1 MGGWAPNTSSAGMFM
16 SSMNMIN
23 FLPSGEPNMPLHTYI
38 ISGSN
43 SVRKMSCLR
52 WDSIYKLRQGRA
64 RQIAIRNTINRFEKN
79 ELPQVGLKLDT
90 LPSELSRQLAQHP
103 GPNSIYKLRQGRAR
117 QIAIRNTINRFEK
130 NELPQVGL
138 KLDTLPSELSRQ
150 LAQHPGPN
158 HIYKLRQ
165 GKQDSYLYQRVGRL
179 SM

>member
-1 MGGWAPNTSSAGMFM
+1 
-16 SSMNMIN
+16 
-23 FLPSGEPNMPLHTYI
+23 MPLRLHKRENTLKSYL
-38 ISGSN
+38 SQT
-43 SVRKMSCLR
+43 L
-52 WDSIYKLRQGRA
+52 Y
-64 RQIAIRNTINRFEKN
+64 NTISQFSQKN
-79 ELPQVGLKLDT
+79 ELLQVGLELDT

-138 KLDTLPSELSRQ
+138 KLDTLQSELSRQ